1 VGERVTNGP
10 RSARLRRSQPPDRTS
25 GGIPRYRPGGR
36 RIAAEPLEASWKPG
50 EPARRS
56 SRSRSRPRSGPASW
70 VKKYGWRIY
79 ALPILLVVTVLAVLD
94 ARDGAQPGP
103 AAAPPQGP
111 AAGAPSEPEGPSAT
125 ETPVKPVDLR
135 IPTAELPPGGKYT
148 EKGRG
153 TWRVVKGSSPPVGKR
168 GARLLKYTV
177 EVENG
182 LDPSSYTGDDAFA
195 QTVEA
200 TLADPRSWIGSG
212 EVRFQRVDD
221 PAKAD
226 FRISL
231 TSPRTTHRADICGFQ
246 IRYESSC
253 YQRRMDRVIINLA
266 RWVRGA
272 KAFNSDMTAYRQYA
286 INHEVGH
293 VLNNGHVGCQR
304 NGALAPV
311 MMQQTF
317 GVANNYVAKLNKA
330 DPTNY
335 AAVPRDGKVCKP
347 NAWPNPGAQ

>member
-1 VGERVTNGP
+1 MTRRT
-10 RSARLRRSQPPDRTS
+10 RSARVRTSQPPERRSVDRV
-25 GGIPRYRPGGR
+25 PRYRPGGR
-36 RIAAEPLEASWKPG
+36 RIAAEPLEAAWR
-50 EPARRS
+50 PAPERPERARP
-56 SRSRSRPRSGPASW
+56 RSRSAGPSSW

-79 ALPILLVVTVLAVLD
+79 ALPVLLVVTVLAVLD
-94 ARDGAQPGP
+94 SRDGAQPP
-103 AAAPPQGP
+103 EQTAAAEKP
-111 AAGAPSEPEGPSAT
+111 AAGAASGGEGPSAT
-125 ETPVKPVDLR
+125 ENPAEPVDLR
-135 IPTAELPPGGKYT
+135 IPTAELPAGGKFT
-148 EKGRG
+148 KKGRG
-153 TWRVVKGSSPPVGKR
+153 TWHVVKGSSPPVGKA
-168 GARLLKYTV
+168 GGRLYKYTV

-195 QTVEA
+195 ETVEA
-200 TLADPRSWIGSG
+200 TLSDPRSWTGG
-212 EVRFQRVDD
+212 GKVRFQRVDD
-221 PAKAD
+221 PADAD

-231 TSPRTTHRADICGFQ
+231 TSPATTHRADVCGFQ
-246 IRYESSC
+246 IKYESSC

-293 VLNNGHVGCQR
+293 ALNNGHVGCKR

-335 AAVPRDGKVCKP
+335 SAVPRDGKVCKP
-347 NAWPNPGAQ
+347 NAWPNPGAE